1 MVAIVE
7 SSCREIAGRKDYCA
21 HGFSSRNGGFSVMVS
36 QMKAYR
42 RAAVASTFSPTHLAV
57 LTEADAFVRAVGS
70 RLDVLHAAER
80 TDEKQKRFDESFA
93 ALKNT
98 PKVHWIPGD
107 NPGDSLLQAAKTNSH
122 DLLIAGALEREPGED
137 ARAFTGS
144 VARRLLGESPCDILL
159 LPRPMEG
166 SPTIENAFFAVE
178 PGQDIAPFVLEA
190 AQTLGLQKVTLAV
203 AETPFAAAIA
213 SSRGETPIDARRW
226 AEEITESIEK
236 SGVAVE
242 ALHIG
247 SNTGFGLC
255 DAVQGFGADLMII
268 RATRAH
274 GRIILPTHLDWLR
287 QVIPT
292 RLLVCCG
299 E

>member
-1 MVAIVE
+1 MVP
-7 SSCREIAGRKDYCA
+7 R
-21 HGFSSRNGGFSVMVS
+21 
-36 QMKAYR
+36 MKAYR

-57 LTEADAFVRAVGS
+57 LTEADAFVRKVGS
-70 RLDVLHAAER
+70 GLDVLHAAER
-80 TDEKQKRFDESFA
+80 TDEKEKNFEQSFA
-93 ALKNT
+93 TLNNN
-98 PKVHWIPGD
+98 PKVHWVPGN
-107 NPGDSLLQAAKTNSH
+107 NPGDCLLQAAQSHSH
-122 DLLIAGALEREPGED
+122 DLLIAGALEREPDED

-144 VARRLLGESPCDILL
+144 VARRLLGEAPCDILL

-178 PGQDIAPFVLEA
+178 PGQAITSFVLEA
-190 AQTLGLQKVTLAV
+190 AATLGLQKVTLAV

-213 SSRGETPIDARRW
+213 ASRGETPIDARRW

-236 SGVAVE
+236 AGITVE
-242 ALHIG
+242 ALHIN

-255 DAVQGFGADLMII
+255 DAVQGFGADLMIV

-274 GRIILPTHLDWLR
+274 GKIVLPTHMDWLR